1 MLYRVRDLSQE
12 GKSCLHLRLESLERV
27 VPVETVQSVLAE
39 IGLRTPRE
47 RKLSFE
53 TMVWLAIAMNLYA
66 HRSLGYVLLQMA
78 QGLRVLGLDHSPQR
92 TVAESAITYRRYQ
105 LGARPLVGLFRRI
118 CRPMACL
125 QTPGA
130 FLLGLRLMALDGHLV
145 EVPDTPENAAYFG
158 RFGRPRSDRGEAA
171 YPKVQS
177 VLLCE
182 LGTHAIVDAGFWPY
196 GVSEQKGAF
205 RLLRSLGPAML
216 VFGDRGL
223 YSFDLVEAITKRGA
237 QAVCRLS

>member
-1 MLYRVRDLSQE
+1 
-12 GKSCLHLRLESLERV
+12 
-27 VPVETVQSVLAE
+27 
-39 IGLRTPRE
+39 
-47 RKLSFE
+47 
-53 TMVWLAIAMNLYA
+53 
-66 HRSLGYVLLQMA
+66 
-78 QGLRVLGLDHSPQR
+78 
-92 TVAESAITYRRYQ
+92 
-105 LGARPLVGLFRRI
+105 
-118 CRPMACL
+118 MACL

-205 RLLRSLGPAML
+205 RLLRSLGPGML
-216 VFGDRGL
+216 VFVDRGL

-237 QAVCRLS
+237 QAVCRLSSRIKPQFVRPLGDGSYLAYIHPETARKARGAQSICGYNRPRAPNSGRRSHAGSRLRSRSSRA